1 MHRIVGLDLTAD
13 KVRLVA
19 LESGFRGFSVLEARS
34 VALPEGGTPGER
46 LRAALSQLP
55 RSEDDTIAV
64 ALPGAQVAS
73 HVVTL
78 PFTDA
83 RRIEQVLP
91 AEVEGAIPFDL
102 EDVVWDHTVLSQSN
116 GRTEVLVGVVK
127 KSALQQALAQFG
139 EAGVDPR
146 VVTFAPLALATP
158 AERGMVARDGAAAPE
173 SGAATE
179 AVLDA
184 GPDRADFCVLDGGRP
199 VLARSLSSAGLA
211 AWDAAR
217 TDPRALDRLLSPLV
231 RDVKMSL
238 RMRGK
243 AGPVG
248 RLLLAGDLS
257 ALPGVAERL
266 STELSLPVA
275 PLALSG
281 QAAQV
286 AGGNGADYAL
296 ALGLA
301 LRAQQPRGRL
311 NFRKGEFA
319 FTKDLSQV
327 RGHLARLGLAAGVLL
342 VLAFALGIARIASLS
357 KQARDYDDALCAA
370 TRKIVGTCMTD
381 YRQAVAALSGGRSKA
396 AGIPRVSA
404 ADVLAEL
411 VSHLPDDAMPTLEDV
426 DLNTTTIRLR
436 GTADSYGK
444 VDQIITAL
452 KKDRCFGEIKQ
463 PRTEK
468 QRGGEKVQF
477 SIDFAYTCSG
487 EQPGG
492 A

>member
-1 MHRIVGLDLTAD
+1 MHRIVGLDVSGD
-13 KVRLVA
+13 KVRVVA

-34 VALPEGGTPGER
+34 VPLPEGATPGER
-46 LRAALSQLP
+46 LKAALAQLP
-55 RSEDDTIAV
+55 RAEDDTFAV

-73 HVVTL
+73 HLVTL

-102 EDVVWDHTVLSQSN
+102 DEVVWDHTVLSQAN

-127 KSALQQALAQFG
+127 KSSLQQALASFA
-139 EAGVDPR
+139 EAGIDPS

-158 AERGMVARDGAAAPE
+158 AERGMVARDGAARAE
-173 SGAATE
+173 AAE

-184 GPDRADFCVLDGGRP
+184 GPDRADFCLIDGGRP
-199 VLARSLSSAGLA
+199 VLARSLSSAGTA
-211 AWDAAR
+211 IWESAR
-217 TDPRALDRLLSPLV
+217 TDPRAADRVLGPLA
-231 RDVKMSL
+231 RDLKLSL

-243 AGPVG
+243 AGPIT
-248 RLLLAGDLS
+248 RLLVAGDLAS
-257 ALPGVAERL
+257 LPGATERL
-266 STELSLPVA
+266 TAELGLPVES
-275 PLALSG
+275 LALAG
-281 QAAQV
+281 QAAHVVQ
-286 AGGNGADYAL
+286 GPGADYAL

-319 FTKDLSQV
+319 FTRDLSQV
-327 RGHLARLGLAAGVLL
+327 RGHLVRLAIAGAVLL
-342 VLAFALGIARIASLS
+342 ALAVGLGAARVASLS
-357 KQARDYDDALCAA
+357 RQGRDYDDALCAA
-370 TRKIVGTCMTD
+370 TRKILGTCITD

-411 VSHLPDDAMPTLEDV
+411 VAHLPDDAMPTLEDV
-426 DLNTTTIRLR
+426 DLTTTAIRLR
-436 GTADSYGK
+436 GTAESFGK
-444 VDQIITAL
+444 VDQILTAL

-468 QRGGEKVQF
+468 QRGTEKVVF

>member
-1 MHRIVGLDLTAD
+1 MHRIVGLDVGAD

-19 LESGFRGFSVLEARS
+19 LESGFRGFAILEARS
-34 VALPEGGTPGER
+34 VALPDAGTPGER
-46 LRAALSQLP
+46 LKAALAQLP
-55 RSEDDTIAV
+55 RSADDTIAV

-102 EDVVWDHTVLSQSN
+102 EDVVWDHAVLSQAN
-116 GRTEVLVGVVK
+116 GRTEVLVGVVR
-127 KSALQQALAQFG
+127 KSALQQALAQLS

-146 VVTFAPLALATP
+146 IVTFAPLALATP
-158 AERGMVARDGAAAPE
+158 AERGMVARDGLAPA
-173 SGAATE
+173 SGAAE

-184 GPDRADFCVLDGGRP
+184 GPDRADFCVLEGGRP
-199 VLARSLSSAGLA
+199 VLARSLSNPGRAQ
-211 AWDAAR
+211 WEAAR
-217 TDPRALDRLLSPLV
+217 TDARALDRLLSPIA
-231 RDVKMSL
+231 RDLKISL

-243 AGPVG
+243 AGPVA
-248 RLLLAGDLS
+248 RVLLAGDLAAMPGAADKLS
-257 ALPGVAERL
+257 A
-266 STELSLPVA
+266 ELGLRVE
-275 PLALSG
+275 PLALAG

-286 AGGNGADYAL
+286 TDDSGADYAL

-319 FTKDLSQV
+319 FTRDLSQV
-327 RGHLARLGLAAGVLL
+327 RGQVAKLGIAAGVLL
-342 VLAFALGIARIASLS
+342 LLSIVLGVARITSLS
-357 KQARDYDDALCAA
+357 RQEHDYDDTLCAA
-370 TRKIVGTCMTD
+370 TRKILGTCMTD

-411 VSHLPDDAMPTLEDV
+411 MAQLPEDATPTLEDV
-426 DLNTTTIRLR
+426 DLNTTSIRLR
-436 GTADSYGK
+436 GTADSFGK
-444 VDQIITAL
+444 VDQILAAL

-468 QRGGEKVQF
+468 QRGTEKIVF

>member
-1 MHRIVGLDLTAD
+1 MHRIVGLDLAAD

-34 VALPEGGTPGER
+34 VPLPDGGTPGER
-46 LRAALSQLP
+46 LKAALSQLA

-83 RRIEQVLP
+83 RRIERVLP

-102 EDVVWDHTVLSQSN
+102 EDVVWDHAVLSQSN
-116 GRTEVLVGVVK
+116 GRTEVLVGIVK
-127 KSALQQALAQFG
+127 KSALQQALEQLG

-158 AERGMVARDGAAAPE
+158 AERGMVARDGATAPE
-173 SGAATE
+173 SGGATE

-184 GPDRADFCVLDGGRP
+184 GPDRADFCLLDGGRP
-199 VLARSLSSAGLA
+199 VLARSLSSAGLP
-211 AWDAAR
+211 AWEAAR
-217 TDPRALDRLLSPLV
+217 ADPSALDRLLAPLV

-243 AGPVG
+243 AGPAG
-248 RLLLAGDLS
+248 RLLLAGDVS
-257 ALPGVAERL
+257 SLPGVAEKL
-266 STELSLPVA
+266 SAELSIPVSA
-275 PLALSG
+275 LVLAG

-286 AGGNGADYAL
+286 AEGHGADYAL

-319 FTKDLSQV
+319 FVKDLSQV
-327 RGHLARLGLAAGVLL
+327 RGHLARLGIAAAVLL
-342 VLAFALGIARIASLS
+342 LLSIALGIARIASLS

-411 VSHLPDDAMPTLEDV
+411 LAHLPDDAMPTLEDV
-426 DLNTTTIRLR
+426 DLNTTSIRLR
-436 GTADSYGK
+436 GVAENYTK
-444 VDQIITAL
+444 VNDIITAL

-477 SIDFAYTCSG
+477 SMDFAYTCSG

>member
-1 MHRIVGLDLTAD
+1 MHRIVGLDVSGD
-13 KVRLVA
+13 RVRVVA

-34 VALPEGGTPGER
+34 VPLPEGATPGER
-46 LRAALSQLP
+46 LKAALAQLP
-55 RSEDDTIAV
+55 RAEDDTFAV

-73 HVVTL
+73 HLVTL

-102 EDVVWDHTVLSQSN
+102 DEVVWDHTVLSQAN

-127 KSALQQALAQFG
+127 KSSLQQSLASFA
-139 EAGVDPR
+139 EAGIDPS

-158 AERGMVARDGAAAPE
+158 AERGMVARDGAAGTE
-173 SGAATE
+173 AAE

-184 GPDRADFCVLDGGRP
+184 GPDRADFCLIDGGRP
-199 VLARSLSSAGLA
+199 VLARSLSMAGTAL
-211 AWDAAR
+211 WESAR
-217 TDPRALDRLLSPLV
+217 TDPRAADRVLGPLA
-231 RDVKMSL
+231 RDLKLSL

-243 AGPVG
+243 AGPIT
-248 RLLLAGDLS
+248 RLLVAGDLAS
-257 ALPGVAERL
+257 LPGATDRLTAEL
-266 STELSLPVA
+266 GLPVES
-275 PLALSG
+275 LALAG

-286 AGGNGADYAL
+286 VQGPGADYAL

-319 FTKDLSQV
+319 FTRDLSQV
-327 RGHLARLGLAAGVLL
+327 RGHLVRLAIAAAVLL
-342 VLAFALGIARIASLS
+342 ALAVGLGAARVASLS
-357 KQARDYDDALCAA
+357 RQGRDYDDALCAA
-370 TRKIVGTCMTD
+370 TRKILGSCISD
-381 YRQAVAALSGGRSKA
+381 YRQAVAALSGDRSKA

-411 VSHLPDDAMPTLEDV
+411 IAHLPDDAMPTLDDV
-426 DLNTTTIRLR
+426 DLTTTAIRLR
-436 GTADSYGK
+436 GTAESFGK
-444 VDQIITAL
+444 VDQILTAL
-452 KKDRCFGEIKQ
+452 KKDRCFGQIQQ

-468 QRGGEKVQF
+468 VRGTEKVQF

>member
-1 MHRIVGLDLTAD
+1 MHRIVGLDVGAD

-19 LESGFRGFSVLEARS
+19 LESGFRGFSLLEARS
-34 VALPEGGTPGER
+34 VALPDGGTPAER
-46 LRAALSQLP
+46 LKAALSQLP
-55 RSEDDTIAV
+55 RSPDDTIAV
-64 ALPGAQVAS
+64 ALPGAHVAS

-102 EDVVWDHTVLSQSN
+102 DEVVWDHAVLSQAN
-116 GRTEVLVGVVK
+116 GRTEVLVGVVR
-127 KSALQQALAQFG
+127 KSALQQTLAQLG

-158 AERGMVARDGAAAPE
+158 AERGMVSRDGVAPEGAAA
-173 SGAATE
+173 E

-184 GPDRADFCVLDGGRP
+184 GPDRADFCLLEGGHA
-199 VLARSLSSAGLA
+199 VLARSLSSAGRA
-211 AWDAAR
+211 VWEAAR
-217 TDPRALDRLLSPLV
+217 TDPRALDRLLSPIT
-231 RDVKMSL
+231 RDLKISL

-243 AGPVG
+243 AAGVA
-248 RLLLAGDLS
+248 RVLLAGELARLPEAAEKLS
-257 ALPGVAERL
+257 AQLAV
-266 STELSLPVA
+266 PVE
-275 PLALSG
+275 PIALKG
-281 QAAQV
+281 EAAQV
-286 AGGNGADYAL
+286 TDGSGADYAL

-301 LRAQQPRGRL
+301 LRAQQPHGRL

-319 FTKDLSQV
+319 FTRDLSQV
-327 RGHLARLGLAAGVLL
+327 RGHLAKIGIAAAVLL
-342 VLAFALGIARIASLS
+342 ALAMVLGIARVASLS
-357 KQARDYDDALCAA
+357 RQERDYDETLCAA

-404 ADVLAEL
+404 ADILAEL
-411 VSHLPDDAMPTLEDV
+411 IAHLPDDAMPTLEDL
-426 DLNTTTIRLR
+426 DLNTTSIRLR
-436 GTADSYGK
+436 GTADSFGK
-444 VDQIITAL
+444 VDQILAAL
-452 KKDRCFGEIKQ
+452 KKDRCFGDIKQ

-468 QRGGEKVQF
+468 QRGSEKVVF

>member
-1 MHRIVGLDLTAD
+1 MHRIVGLDVSGD
-13 KVRLVA
+13 RVRVVA

-34 VALPEGGTPGER
+34 VPLPEGATPGER
-46 LRAALSQLP
+46 LKAALAQLP
-55 RSEDDTIAV
+55 RAEDDTFAV

-73 HVVTL
+73 HLVTL

-102 EDVVWDHTVLSQSN
+102 DEVVWDHTVLSQAN

-127 KSALQQALAQFG
+127 KSSLQQALASFA
-139 EAGVDPR
+139 EAGIDPS

-158 AERGMVARDGAAAPE
+158 AELGMVARDGAA
-173 SGAATE
+173 GAEAAE

-184 GPDRADFCVLDGGRP
+184 GPDRADFCLIDGGRP
-199 VLARSLSSAGLA
+199 VLARSLSMAGTAL
-211 AWDAAR
+211 WESAR
-217 TDPRALDRLLSPLV
+217 TDPRAADRVLGPLA
-231 RDVKMSL
+231 RDLKLSL

-243 AGPVG
+243 AGPIT
-248 RLLLAGDLS
+248 RLLVAGDLAS
-257 ALPGVAERL
+257 LPGATERL
-266 STELSLPVA
+266 TAELGLPVES
-275 PLALSG
+275 LALAG

-286 AGGNGADYAL
+286 VQGPGADYAL

-319 FTKDLSQV
+319 FTRDLSQV
-327 RGHLARLGLAAGVLL
+327 RGHLVQLAIAAAVLL
-342 VLAFALGIARIASLS
+342 ALAVGLGAARVASLS
-357 KQARDYDDALCAA
+357 RQGRDYDDALCAA
-370 TRKIVGTCMTD
+370 TRKILGSCISD

-411 VSHLPDDAMPTLEDV
+411 IAHLPDDAMPTLDDV
-426 DLNTTTIRLR
+426 DLTTTSIRLR
-436 GTADSYGK
+436 GIAESYGK
-444 VDQIITAL
+444 VADIITAL
-452 KKDRCFGEIKQ
+452 KKDRCFGQIQQ
-463 PRTEK
+463 PRTEPV
-468 QRGGEKVQF
+468 RGTTKVQF

>member
-1 MHRIVGLDLTAD
+1 VGLDVSGD

-34 VALPEGGTPGER
+34 LALPEGATPGER
-46 LRAALSQLP
+46 LKAALAELP
-55 RSEDDTIAV
+55 RAEDDTYAV
-64 ALPGAQVAS
+64 ALPGTQVAS
-73 HVVTL
+73 HLVTL

-91 AEVEGAIPFDL
+91 GEVEGAIPFDL
-102 EDVVWDHTVLSQSN
+102 EEVVWDHAVLSQAN

-127 KSALQQALAQFG
+127 KSALQQALASFA
-139 EAGVDPR
+139 EAGIDPLL
-146 VVTFAPLALATP
+146 VTFAPLALATP
-158 AERGMVARDGAAAPE
+158 SERGMVAPDGAAE
-173 SGAATE
+173 GAVTE
-179 AVLDA
+179 AVLEA
-184 GPDRADFCVLDGGRP
+184 GPERADFCLLDAGRP
-199 VLARSLSSAGLA
+199 VLARSLSSAGAPL
-211 AWDAAR
+211 WESAR
-217 TDPRALDRLLSPLV
+217 TDPRAVDRLLAPLA
-231 RDVKMSL
+231 RDLKMSL
-238 RMRGK
+238 RMRAKSG
-243 AGPVG
+243 AVS
-248 RLLLAGDLS
+248 RLLVAGDLA
-257 ALPGVAERL
+257 ALPGAVERL
-266 STELSLPVA
+266 SADLGIRVE
-275 PLALSG
+275 PLALAG
-281 QAAQV
+281 EAAQV
-286 AGGNGADYAL
+286 AQGPGADYVL

-319 FTKDLSQV
+319 FTRDLSQV
-327 RGHLARLGLAAGVLL
+327 RGHLARLAVAAAVLL
-342 VLAFALGIARIASLS
+342 ALAVGLGAARIASLS
-357 KQARDYDDALCAA
+357 RQGRDYDDALCAA

-411 VSHLPDDAMPTLEDV
+411 VAHLPDDAMPTLENV
-426 DLNTTTIRLR
+426 DLTTTAIRLR
-436 GTADSYGK
+436 GTAESFGK
-444 VDQIITAL
+444 VDQILTAL

-468 QRGGEKVQF
+468 QRGTEKVVF

>member
-1 MHRIVGLDLTAD
+1 MHRIVGLDVSGD

-34 VALPEGGTPGER
+34 LALPEGATPGER
-46 LRAALSQLP
+46 LKAALAELP
-55 RSEDDTIAV
+55 RAEDDTYAV
-64 ALPGAQVAS
+64 ALPGTQVAS
-73 HVVTL
+73 HLVTL
-78 PFTDA
+78 PFTDT

-91 AEVEGAIPFDL
+91 GEVEGAIPFDL
-102 EDVVWDHTVLSQSN
+102 EEVVWDHAVLSQAN

-127 KSALQQALAQFG
+127 KSALQQALASFA
-139 EAGVDPR
+139 EAGIDPLL
-146 VVTFAPLALATP
+146 VTFAPLALATP
-158 AERGMVARDGAAAPE
+158 SERGMVAPDGAAE
-173 SGAATE
+173 GAVTE
-179 AVLDA
+179 AVLEA
-184 GPDRADFCVLDGGRP
+184 GPERADFCLLDAGRP
-199 VLARSLSSAGLA
+199 VLARSLSSAGAPL
-211 AWDAAR
+211 WESAR
-217 TDPRALDRLLSPLV
+217 TDPRAVDRLLAPLA
-231 RDVKMSL
+231 RDLKMSL
-238 RMRGK
+238 RMRAKSG
-243 AGPVG
+243 AVS
-248 RLLLAGDLS
+248 RLLVAGDLA
-257 ALPGVAERL
+257 ALPGAVERL
-266 STELSLPVA
+266 SADLGIRVE
-275 PLALSG
+275 PLALAG
-281 QAAQV
+281 EAAQV
-286 AGGNGADYAL
+286 AQGPGADYVL

-319 FTKDLSQV
+319 FTRDLSQV
-327 RGHLARLGLAAGVLL
+327 RGHLARLAVAAAVLL
-342 VLAFALGIARIASLS
+342 ALAVGLGAARIASLS
-357 KQARDYDDALCAA
+357 RQGRDYDDALCAA

-411 VSHLPDDAMPTLEDV
+411 VAHLPDDAMPTLEDV
-426 DLNTTTIRLR
+426 DLTTTAIRLR
-436 GTADSYGK
+436 GTAESFGK
-444 VDQIITAL
+444 VDQILTAL

-468 QRGGEKVQF
+468 QRGTEKVQF

>member
-1 MHRIVGLDLTAD
+1 MHRIVGLDVGVD
-13 KVRLVA
+13 RVRVVA
-19 LESGFRGFSVLEARS
+19 LESGFRGFSLLEARS
-34 VALPEGGTPGER
+34 VPLPDGGTPGER
-46 LRAALSQLP
+46 LKAALSQLP
-55 RSEDDTIAV
+55 RSPDDTIAV
-64 ALPGAQVAS
+64 ALPGTQVAS

-102 EDVVWDHTVLSQSN
+102 DEVVWDHAVLSQAN
-116 GRTEVLVGVVK
+116 GRTEVLVGVVR
-127 KSALQQALAQFG
+127 KSALQQTLAQLS
-139 EAGVDPR
+139 EAGIDPR
-146 VVTFAPLALATP
+146 VVTFAPLALAMP
-158 AERGMVARDGAAAPE
+158 AERGMVARDGVRPD
-173 SGAATE
+173 SGAAE

-184 GPDRADFCVLDGGRP
+184 GPDRADFCLLEGDRP
-199 VLARSLSSAGLA
+199 VLARSVSSAGRA
-211 AWDAAR
+211 AWEAAR
-217 TDPRALDRLLSPLV
+217 TDERSLDRLLAPMA
-231 RDVKMSL
+231 RDVKISL

-243 AGPVG
+243 AAAVA
-248 RLLLAGDLS
+248 RVLIAGDLATLPEAAAKLS
-257 ALPGVAERL
+257 AQLGVPVEPI
-266 STELSLPVA
+266 ELK
-275 PLALSG
+275 G

-286 AGGNGADYAL
+286 TDGSGADYAL

-319 FTKDLSQV
+319 FTRDLSQV
-327 RGHLARLGLAAGVLL
+327 RGHLAKLGIAAAVLL
-342 VLAFALGIARIASLS
+342 VLGIVLGIARVASLS
-357 KQARDYDDALCAA
+357 RQERDYDDALCAA
-370 TRKIVGTCMTD
+370 TRKTVGTCMTD

-411 VSHLPDDAMPTLEDV
+411 LAHLPDDAMPTLEDV
-426 DLNTTTIRLR
+426 DLNTTSIRLR
-436 GTADSYGK
+436 GTADSFGK
-444 VDQIITAL
+444 VDQILAAL

-468 QRGGEKVQF
+468 QRESEKVLF

>member
-1 MHRIVGLDLTAD
+1 MHRIVGLDVSGD

-34 VALPEGGTPGER
+34 LALPEGATPGER
-46 LRAALSQLP
+46 LKAALAELP
-55 RSEDDTIAV
+55 RAEDDTYAV
-64 ALPGAQVAS
+64 ALPGTQVAS
-73 HVVTL
+73 HLVTL
-78 PFTDA
+78 PFTDT

-91 AEVEGAIPFDL
+91 GEVEGAIPFDL
-102 EDVVWDHTVLSQSN
+102 EEVVWDHAVLSQAN

-127 KSALQQALAQFG
+127 KSALQQALASFA
-139 EAGVDPR
+139 EAGIDPLL
-146 VVTFAPLALATP
+146 VTFAPLALATP
-158 AERGMVARDGAAAPE
+158 SERGMVAPDGAAE
-173 SGAATE
+173 GAVTE
-179 AVLDA
+179 AVLEA
-184 GPDRADFCVLDGGRP
+184 GPERADFCLLDAGRP
-199 VLARSLSSAGLA
+199 VLARSLSSAGAPL
-211 AWDAAR
+211 WESAR
-217 TDPRALDRLLSPLV
+217 TD
-231 RDVKMSL
+231 MSL
-238 RMRGK
+238 RMRAKSG
-243 AGPVG
+243 AVS
-248 RLLLAGDLS
+248 RLLVAGDLA
-257 ALPGVAERL
+257 ALPGAVERL
-266 STELSLPVA
+266 SADLGIRVE
-275 PLALSG
+275 PLALAG
-281 QAAQV
+281 EAAQV
-286 AGGNGADYAL
+286 AQGPGADYVL

-319 FTKDLSQV
+319 FTRDLSQV
-327 RGHLARLGLAAGVLL
+327 RGHLARLAVAAAVLL
-342 VLAFALGIARIASLS
+342 ALAVGLGAARIASLS
-357 KQARDYDDALCAA
+357 RQGRDYDDALCAA

-411 VSHLPDDAMPTLEDV
+411 VAHLPDDAMPTLEDV
-426 DLNTTTIRLR
+426 DLTTTAIRLR
-436 GTADSYGK
+436 GTAESFGK
-444 VDQIITAL
+444 VDQILTAL

-468 QRGGEKVQF
+468 QRGTEKVVF

>member
-1 MHRIVGLDLTAD
+1 MHRIVGLDLAVD

-34 VALPEGGTPGER
+34 VALPQEGTPGER
-46 LRAALSQLP
+46 LKAALSQLP
-55 RSEDDTIAV
+55 RSDDDTIAV

-83 RRIEQVLP
+83 RRIERVLP

-102 EDVVWDHTVLSQSN
+102 EDVVWDHAVLSQAN

-127 KSALQQALAQFG
+127 KSALQQTLAQLAD
-139 EAGVDPR
+139 AGVDPR
-146 VVTFAPLALATP
+146 VVTFAPLALAPP
-158 AERGMVARDGAAAPE
+158 AERGMVARDGAAVENGGTTDAILE
-173 SGAATE
+173 
-179 AVLDA
+179 A
-184 GPDRADFCVLDGGRP
+184 GPDRADFCLLDGARP
-199 VLARSLSSAGLA
+199 ILARSLSSAGLA

-217 TDPRALDRLLSPLV
+217 TDPSALDRLLSPLV
-231 RDVKMSL
+231 RDLKMSL

-243 AGPVG
+243 GGPVG
-248 RLLLAGDLS
+248 RLLLAGDVN

-266 STELSLPVA
+266 SAELGVPVA
-275 PLALSG
+275 AVALSG
-281 QAAQV
+281 EAARV
-286 AGGNGADYAL
+286 ADGRGADYAL

-327 RGHLARLGLAAGVLL
+327 RGHLSRLGIAAAVLL
-342 VLAFALGIARIASLS
+342 VLGVALGVARIASLS
-357 KQARDYDDALCAA
+357 KQGRDYDDALCAA
-370 TRKIVGTCMTD
+370 TRKIVGTCMSD

-411 VSHLPDDAMPTLEDV
+411 LTHLPDDAMPTLEDV
-426 DLNTTTIRLR
+426 DLNTTSIRLR
-436 GTADSYGK
+436 GIADTYGK
-444 VDQIITAL
+444 VDQILAAL

-468 QRGGEKVQF
+468 QRGSEKVQF